1 MATAP
6 TDLDAAAI
14 LDALTYVRAIQV
26 MAMLLIGF
34 GFLMV
39 FVRQYG
45 RSAITATFLLVSLA
59 IPLYYSKEALGIPLD
74 GHNSLIERLVLSE
87 FAAASLLIAAGAV
100 LGRLTMIQYL
110 LLGGLFL
117 PFYVLDEWVLS
128 QGGLGLIPAG
138 LFVDTGGSIL
148 IHAFGALF
156 GVAAAVALTRG
167 QEQEI
172 AIESDDTSDRFSLL
186 GSMVLWVF
194 WPSFCAAL
202 VPAAAIPATAVNVIL
217 ALCASTLAT
226 YGASLLLRGKI
237 LPADIANAA
246 LAGGVAIGSTCD
258 RVPPLQAFLIGLAAG
273 LLSTFGTRWCRRD
286 SRSCCDWWTP
296 AVCFISMAYLACS
309 EVWRRWWVWLMSMQ
323 EPNLAALPSPSPWRS
338 PLGCLW
344 AGWSPLPASAA
355 TPTAM
360 QKSSWW
366 NKRWKRNRSNLSP
379 LCSTQ
384 PISGEKYCCCYPC
397 W

>member
-128 QGGLGLIPAG
+128 QGGLGLLPAG

-167 QEQEI
+167 HEQEI
-172 AIESDDTSDRFSLL
+172 AIESDETSDRFSLL

-273 LLSTFGTRWCRRD
+273 LLSTFGYALVQERLQKLLRLVDTCG
-286 SRSCCDWWTP
+286 
-296 AVCFISMAYLACS
+296 VLYLHG
-309 EVWRRWWVWLMSMQ
+309 L
-323 EPNLAALPSPSPWRS
+323 PGLLGGLAALVGVADVDAGTQLGGIAIAITLAVASGLLVGRLVALTGQRS
-338 PLGCLW
+338 
-344 AGWSPLPASAA
+344 
-355 TPTAM
+355 
-360 QKSSWW
+360 
-366 NKRWKRNRSNLSP
+366 
-379 LCSTQ
+379 
-384 PISGEKYCCCYPC
+384 YPYSDAEEFLVE
-397 W
+397 